1 MTTCLNAVGV
11 DVAYYSKLAIASG
24 NEDTIDV
31 LTRFFFPQA
40 VYVLGCL

>member
-11 DVAYYSKLAIASG
+11 DSIYYSKLAIASG

-31 LTRFFFPQA
+31 LTRFFQQA